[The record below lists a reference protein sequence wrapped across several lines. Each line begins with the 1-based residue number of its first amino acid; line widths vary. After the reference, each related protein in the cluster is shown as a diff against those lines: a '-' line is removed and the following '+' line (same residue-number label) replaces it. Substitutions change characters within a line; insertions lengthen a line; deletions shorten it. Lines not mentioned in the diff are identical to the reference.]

1 MPAEA
6 TCWRELA
13 ELVAYHVFGDIDRD
27 ERVNVMARESVADK
41 CGGDLGGTAPGLDD
55 RLLARFLHVGD
66 FLFELNGNEWAFFK

>member
-13 ELVAYHVFGDIDRD
+13 ELVAYHVFCDIDRD
-27 ERVNVMARESVADK
+27 ELVTVMDSESVADK
-41 CGGDLGGTAPGLDD
+41 FGGDHGGTAPGLDD